1 MKSFKI
7 LLMAVL
13 TILSVS
19 VFSQSPTKNQAKV
32 SIQKSEKVKYTCPM
46 HPDMVMDKLGMCPKS
61 ETSLNLSLKEKMKME
76 VMKINSSL
84 MHPEVIN
91 NMPCNFSKYG
101 SALNLSPK
109 EKMKMEAMKINTNRA
124 FPEVMTSKNFM
135 CPKCGMDM
143 KEMNMAYSCQMMTV
157 IKNDKQLCCLGCIP
171 TLNLSTKEKMKMQVM
186 KI

>member
-1 MKSFKI
+1 MKSSKM
-7 LLMAVL
+7 LMMAVL
-13 TILSVS
+13 TIISVS
-19 VFSQSPTKNQAKV
+19 VFAQVSTNLQAKV
-32 SIQKSEKVKYTCPM
+32 TNQNPEKVKYTCPM
-46 HPDMVMDKLGMCPKS
+46 YPDMVMDKLGVCPKNG
-61 ETSLNLSLKEKMKME
+61 TTLNLSLKEKMKME

-91 NMPCNFSKYG
+91 NMPCNFSKNG

-109 EKMKMEAMKINTNRA
+109 EKMKMGAMKINTNRT
-124 FPEVMTSKNFM
+124 FPDVMTSKNYM

-157 IKNDKQLCCLGCIP
+157 LKNDKQVCCLGCIS
-171 TLNLSTKEKMKMQVM
+171 TLNLSTKEKMKMEVM

>member
-19 VFSQSPTKNQAKV
+19 VFSQTPTKNKAKV
-32 SIQKSEKVKYTCPM
+32 SNQKSEKVKYTCPM
-46 HPDMVMDKLGMCPKS
+46 HPDMVMDKLSMCPKS
-61 ETSLNLSLKEKMKME
+61 GTTLNLSLKEKMKME
-76 VMKINSSL
+76 
-84 MHPEVIN
+84 
-91 NMPCNFSKYG
+91 
-101 SALNLSPK
+101 
-109 EKMKMEAMKINTNRA
+109 AMRINTNRA
-124 FPEVMTSKNFM
+124 FPEVMTSKNYM

-157 IKNDKQLCCLGCIP
+157 LKNDKQVCCFGCIS
-171 TLNLSTKEKMKMQVM
+171 TLNLSTKEKMKMEVM